1 MGCNELSYSFSFVS
15 TPLDPDELCTQTEYG
30 SLMWSF
36 YQNKYPPQHVRT
48 LLKIKS
54 NISDDAEEY
63 CRKNLEY
70 RAEVI
75 FRMAIDSMPVTVMSS
90 RLSFFDKMSAFGK
103 CLMKVFCF
111 IQSNFFLQFLGG
123 TLGLFTGISILSMME
138 VVFWIFRYF
147 GKNTINSC
155 KMGTK
160 T

>member
-15 TPLDPDELCTQTEYG
+15 TRLDPDELCTEKGYG

-54 NISDDAEEY
+54 NISDDAAEY
-63 CRKNLEY
+63 CRKNLDY

-75 FRMAIDSMPVTVMSS
+75 FRMATDSMPVTVMSS

-103 CLMKVFCF
+103 CC
-111 IQSNFFLQFLGG
+111 
-123 TLGLFTGISILSMME
+123 
-138 VVFWIFRYF
+138 
-147 GKNTINSC
+147 
-155 KMGTK
+155 
-160 T
+160 

>member
-54 NISDDAEEY
+54 NISDDAAEY

-75 FRMAIDSMPVTVMSS
+75 FRMATDSMPVTIMSS
-90 RLSFFDKMSAFGK
+90 RLSFFDKMSAFGE
-103 CLMKVFCF
+103 CL
-111 IQSNFFLQFLGG
+111 
-123 TLGLFTGISILSMME
+123 
-138 VVFWIFRYF
+138 
-147 GKNTINSC
+147 
-155 KMGTK
+155 TK
-160 T
+160 ICM

>member
-15 TPLDPDELCTQTEYG
+15 TPLDRDELCTQTEYG

-90 RLSFFDKMSAFGK
+90 RLSFFDKMSAFGE
-103 CLMKVFCF
+103 CLTEVC
-111 IQSNFFLQFLGG
+111 IV
-123 TLGLFTGISILSMME
+123 SI
-138 VVFWIFRYF
+138 
-147 GKNTINSC
+147 
-155 KMGTK
+155 
-160 T
+160 